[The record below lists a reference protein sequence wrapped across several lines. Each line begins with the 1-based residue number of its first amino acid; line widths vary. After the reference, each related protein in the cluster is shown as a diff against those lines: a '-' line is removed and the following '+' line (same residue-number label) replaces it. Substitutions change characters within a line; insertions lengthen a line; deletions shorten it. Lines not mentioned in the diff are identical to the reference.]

1 MQCYYF
7 SFRGKV
13 VNFLLQPRIH
23 GVGWSHVFE
32 HVVNEAVTGLHH
44 YQLLNI
50 QVVIMGA
57 VILAWGHCSLTSSSK
72 FNLAKCDSI
81 ASEPGLSPLAAT
93 PGSSWRKFWRLSVF
107 LDEFDFFLLFLLFSV
122 STRPGISGLTFSYS
136 SMSNQVCSSFCNIS
150 E

>member
-32 HVVNEAVTGLHH
+32 HVVNEAMTGLHH

-50 QVVIMGA
+50 EVVIGDHGR
-57 VILAWGHCSLTSSSK
+57 GHLGVGTMQSHLLIQVQFSK
-72 FNLAKCDSI
+72 
-81 ASEPGLSPLAAT
+81 
-93 PGSSWRKFWRLSVF
+93 
-107 LDEFDFFLLFLLFSV
+107 
-122 STRPGISGLTFSYS
+122 
-136 SMSNQVCSSFCNIS
+136 M
-150 E
+150 